1 MRLSQLFRIIN
12 KKYIVRH
19 FSLWN
24 NMPSSNCSYLKN
36 FANIDHL
43 TGYKIIK
50 KLHIEADDDAE
61 ISEMLVDTDHTDVE
75 LVKDALFK
83 HSKDDVIQKLN
94 NCASIEEALTVFH
107 MQTVPYSIEHI
118 AQTILVLVDIQT
130 MFFHYSRPSQQARD
144 KFINDL
150 LANKEFTV
158 FLKHVEDNVHT
169 FPTNI
174 LSYVLYYLNK
184 LGLKTDSSLI
194 QSLAVELRDHL
205 KLKLDVS
212 HCAKLFKVI
221 FAENSI
227 RPYYISLPLIP
238 SVINLIGRCQSVSE
252 LGHLTTCLN
261 KLHNIV
267 TRETLSR
274 YKEEVHLFLR
284 EKRLNTKDS
293 TLLKIIMFLNYPQ
306 WRNQNIVLISQCI
319 LTLKEDINSFR
330 VNELLMIYEVFFK
343 NQEPGEALNH
353 LQRGVAQFLRKIDEG
368 RNIGIEQHLMLFS
381 AFIFFSSP
389 INKMQYRK
397 DIEHIFSDCNVENV
411 NCHTLVT
418 LRKIFSYIKIS
429 DKNICEKFWDLTLDI
444 IKRETNVNNI
454 WKLCQN
460 YLQFNIDLAAFRHY
474 EFEKWMNNFI
484 KNKMFNCQFLTPSE
498 IASYLTFMLVYGN
511 NEKLMQAVLDRFE
524 ANIGQFKAADC
535 LKVSY
540 SLVAVK
546 VNQNNIS
553 LQKYGKR
560 IMKMLHDITEN
571 VLQYNENDY
580 ELNTAL
586 LKAAILRNDLDHQ
599 IIENMLVKFK
609 QMDYMSSKILENIC
623 YIYLATDSLVPEA
636 VNKCTEYIVN
646 NHQNVIGFNAEKILY
661 LCYYLAYYPINAD
674 KFLGVVIDTI
684 IRDQERLSGLVFLQS
699 ALALCFFNKLPSSFI
714 KQIFTVEFMDKL
726 DAELAS
732 CYSRETYPQRVRN
745 CLMQL
750 NRAVCLEYPEYNVPW
765 FHKKYVD
772 EIERKYMIPE
782 SEIQFPLRIKDY
794 LTEVAGNAGG
804 VEDNVITPYGYHIDF
819 VVSLDRNDQV
829 VNSRS
834 EDVNRRIA
842 ILLLRPY
849 CYTRFYSH
857 PKGKYQHKKRHLE
870 MLGYEVS
877 MVKFTEWINLLY
889 AEERLEFLS
898 DLIWP
903 KKVENCTGN
912 SRATKR

>member
-330 VNELLMIYEVFFK
+330 VNELLMIYE
-343 NQEPGEALNH
+343 
-353 LQRGVAQFLRKIDEG
+353 
-368 RNIGIEQHLMLFS
+368 
-381 AFIFFSSP
+381 
-389 INKMQYRK
+389 
-397 DIEHIFSDCNVENV
+397 
-411 NCHTLVT
+411 
-418 LRKIFSYIKIS
+418 
-429 DKNICEKFWDLTLDI
+429 
-444 IKRETNVNNI
+444 
-454 WKLCQN
+454 
-460 YLQFNIDLAAFRHY
+460 
-474 EFEKWMNNFI
+474 
-484 KNKMFNCQFLTPSE
+484 
-498 IASYLTFMLVYGN
+498 
-511 NEKLMQAVLDRFE
+511 
-524 ANIGQFKAADC
+524 
-535 LKVSY
+535 
-540 SLVAVK
+540 
-546 VNQNNIS
+546 
-553 LQKYGKR
+553 
-560 IMKMLHDITEN
+560 
-571 VLQYNENDY
+571 
-580 ELNTAL
+580 
-586 LKAAILRNDLDHQ
+586 AAILRNDLDHQ